1 LTLVRDKLTIPVVY
15 NTGGYELREAVAS
28 LEGLVDIYLPDLK
41 YKSSELSAVCSDAPD
56 YFEAAAD
63 AIDEMVRQ
71 TGAPQLD
78 GEGML
83 LRGTVIRHL
92 ALPGS
97 SEDSMELVRY
107 IAKRWGGEVTMS
119 LMSQYTPQYYKG
131 ERKELRR
138 PITSYEYNK
147 IVNLAA
153 DLGIHG
159 FMQERS
165 SAKTSYT
172 PDFDLA
178 GVAADKNAK
187 K

>member
-1 LTLVRDKLTIPVVY
+1 
-15 NTGGYELREAVAS
+15 
-28 LEGLVDIYLPDLK
+28 
-41 YKSSELSAVCSDAPD
+41 
-56 YFEAAAD
+56 
-63 AIDEMVRQ
+63 MVRQ

-78 GEGML
+78 DEGML

-165 SAKTSYT
+165 SAKASYT

-178 GVAADKNAK
+178 GVAADKDAK